1 MLDDFFIRALIGCTG
16 IAATAGPLGCI
27 VVWRRMAYF
36 GDTMAHSALLGVA
49 LAFITDVHMS
59 LSVFAVS
66 VLIAALLLFLQR
78 RNALSSDSL
87 LGILSHSS
95 LAVSLLILSF
105 MPWVR
110 QDLSAYLFGDILSV
124 SKLDLLLIWGGGAFA
139 LAILVWLW
147 RPLLVATLSID
158 LAEAENLKPER
169 AKIIFMLLLALI
181 IAIAIKIVGILL
193 ITALLILPAA
203 TARRL
208 ATTPEAMAV
217 MSVFVGMISAFM
229 GLYSSL
235 YFNTPSGPSV
245 VTAAFVLFLVFLVP
259 LRHLWIGGKRSKEKL
274 RNDIN

>member
-1 MLDDFFIRALIGCTG
+1 MLDDFFIRALIGCVG

-49 LAFITDVHMS
+49 LSFIADIHMT
-59 LSVFAVS
+59 LSVFIVAL
-66 VLIAALLLFLQR
+66 LIAALLLVLQR

-110 QDLSAYLFGDILSV
+110 QDLSAYLFGDVLSV
-124 SKLDLLLIWGGGAFA
+124 SRLDLVLIWGGGLFV
-139 LAILVWLW
+139 LAVLAWLW
-147 RPLLVATLSID
+147 RPLLVATLSVD
-158 LAEAENLKPER
+158 LAEAENLRPER
-169 AKIIFMLLLALI
+169 AKILFMLLLALI

-217 MSVFVGMISAFM
+217 ISIIMGIISALF

-245 VTAAFVLFLVFLVP
+245 VTVAFILFLLCLAP
-259 LRHLWIGGKRSKEKL
+259 LHRLFKRSIKQGSIKKE
-274 RNDIN
+274 

>member
-1 MLDDFFIRALIGCTG
+1 MLDDFFIRALIGCVG
-16 IAATAGPLGCI
+16 IAATVGPLGCI

-49 LAFITDVHMS
+49 LSLIADVHMT
-59 LSVFAVS
+59 LSVFLVA
-66 VLIAALLLFLQR
+66 VLIAALLLLLQR

-95 LAVSLLILSF
+95 LAISLLILSF

-110 QDLSAYLFGDILSV
+110 QDLSAYLFGDVLSV
-124 SKLDLLLIWGGGAFA
+124 SRLDLLLIWGGGAIA
-139 LAILVWLW
+139 LTILAWTW
-147 RPLLVATLSID
+147 RPLLVATLSVD

-169 AKIIFMLLLALI
+169 AKIIFMLLLAFI

-208 ATTPEAMAV
+208 VTTPEAMAGA
-217 MSVFVGMISAFM
+217 SILIGTISALI

-245 VTAAFVLFLVFLVP
+245 VTVAFVLFLFCLLP
-259 LRHLWIGGKRSKEKL
+259 LRRLSWRHWLWRRWLQKH
-274 RNDIN
+274 

>member
-49 LAFITDVHMS
+49 LAFIANINMT
-59 LSVFAVS
+59 LSVFAVA
-66 VLIAALLLFLQR
+66 VLIAGLLLWLQR

-95 LAVSLLILSF
+95 LAISLLILSF

-110 QDLSAYLFGDILSV
+110 QDLSAYLFGDVLSV
-124 SKLDLLLIWGGGAFA
+124 SKLDLLLIWGGGIFA
-139 LAILVWLW
+139 LAILALLW
-147 RPLLVATLSID
+147 RPLLVATLSVD
-158 LAEAENLKPER
+158 LAEAEKLKPEQ

-208 ATTPEAMAV
+208 TGSPEAMAV
-217 MSVFVGMISAFM
+217 MSIFIGMISALI

-235 YFNTPSGPSV
+235 YFNTPSGSSV
-245 VTAAFVLFLVFLVP
+245 VTAAFALFLLCLLP
-259 LRHLWIGGKRSKEKL
+259 LRRMLRRDISKQANK
-274 RNDIN
+274 

>member
-1 MLDDFFIRALIGCTG
+1 MLDDFFIRALIGCIG
-16 IAATAGPLGCI
+16 IAATVGPLGCI

-49 LAFITDVHMS
+49 LSLIADVHMT
-59 LSVFAVS
+59 LSVFLVA
-66 VLIAALLLFLQR
+66 VLIAALLLLLQR

-95 LAVSLLILSF
+95 LAISLLILSF

-110 QDLSAYLFGDILSV
+110 QDLSAYLFGDVLSV
-124 SKLDLLLIWGGGAFA
+124 SRLDLLLIWGGGAIA
-139 LAILVWLW
+139 LTILAWTW
-147 RPLLVATLSID
+147 RPLLVATLSVD

-169 AKIIFMLLLALI
+169 AKIIFMLLLAFI

-208 ATTPEAMAV
+208 VTTPEAMAGA
-217 MSVFVGMISAFM
+217 SILIGTISALI

-245 VTAAFVLFLVFLVP
+245 VTAAFVLFLFCLLP
-259 LRHLWIGGKRSKEKL
+259 LRHLSWRRWLWRRLLQK
-274 RNDIN
+274 D

>member
-16 IAATAGPLGCI
+16 IAATAGPLGCV

-49 LAFITDVHMS
+49 LSFIANMHMA
-59 LSVFAVS
+59 LSVFIVAI
-66 VLIAALLLFLQR
+66 LIAALLLILQR

-95 LAVSLLILSF
+95 LAISLLILSF

-110 QDLSAYLFGDILSV
+110 QDLSAYLFGDVLSV
-124 SKLDLLLIWGGGAFA
+124 SRQDLILIWGGGFMVLA
-139 LAILVWLW
+139 LLAWLW
-147 RPLLVATLSID
+147 RPLLVATLSVD

-169 AKIIFMLLLALI
+169 AKIIFMVLLALI
-181 IAIAIKIVGILL
+181 IAIAIKIVGVLL

-208 ATTPEAMAV
+208 ATTPEVMAV
-217 MSVFVGMISAFM
+217 ISIFIGAISALF

-245 VTAAFVLFLVFLVP
+245 VTAAFALFLLCLVP
-259 LRHLWIGGKRSKEKL
+259 LRYFSPKGRAKGSEK
-274 RNDIN
+274 